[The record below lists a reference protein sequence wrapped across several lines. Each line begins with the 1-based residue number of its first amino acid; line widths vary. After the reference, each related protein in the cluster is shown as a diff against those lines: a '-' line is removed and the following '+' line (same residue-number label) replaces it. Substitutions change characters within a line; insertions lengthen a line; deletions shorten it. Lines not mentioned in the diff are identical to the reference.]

1 MPTTPERLIEIAT
14 RHISH
19 NERLKSHN
27 VKEYSEFLEDMKNSV
42 TNQLT
47 NKDLTKFSRDRL
59 LALEKNIASDLKEIN
74 QAVAGT
80 LKSQAKDLAK
90 YESEFEV
97 KALSDVVDYSFNLP
111 STSQLNSAVFKTPL
125 AGIEGPMK
133 GKLLDAIIK
142 DWSDRTV
149 DRVNNVITAGYYQ
162 GKTTTAIVKDV
173 VGTGANFTG
182 GTLAQVKR
190 DTEGLVRT
198 SLQHAAN
205 QARQETW
212 NQNKDI
218 VKGVRILATLDSRT
232 STICRTLDG
241 QVYALDEGPR
251 PPFHINCLPGDTNI
265 STCTSVSNVY
275 KRPYKGILVDIQ
287 TVSGY
292 SISIT
297 PNHPILT
304 DSGWKAASDINCF
317 DKLACVTSPHM
328 FTKNNKD
335 CVNTTFSKFFRT
347 CKVSVNS
354 SFITNR
360 PSSTEDFHGDGISD
374 SYIDIVNINSFT
386 WDSIRESFYNFR
398 KNQRFPQRPSIRFSL
413 SRFCSFPQFFLT
425 NFSTSNSLMCCFSKI
440 SNFLRGSIFHPF
452 KLLFRGI
459 SKLTKSFFKQPFNR
473 HMRTSKTQTFGN
485 TTNPYS
491 TFISRKN
498 QFLGFFREIDFSK
511 HSNRN
516 TCFFKNLTDFPLT
529 NAIDLFDLLN
539 RQPIDGIKF
548 DDVINVSSRQL
559 TDFIHV
565 YNLQNEGNWY
575 VSNNI
580 ITHNCRTSTVSVL
593 DERFKILDKDS
604 TRSARDPETGEVY
617 KVDSQRTY
625 YDWLKG
631 QPANVQDSILGPTR
645 GKLLRDGGLTSKRF
659 AELQLSKN
667 FQPMTLAE
675 IKAIEPIA
683 FEKAN
688 IDWEKAGTAPK
699 PIDLRYSPEG
709 KGVSKVTGPDAS
721 FRPPTSKP
729 TVDQVQEQW
738 AAIQDSN
745 EFKSKVQAK
754 ADLDKKVIAARTAY
768 SDIDTAFTN
777 ALKGDP
783 DWDKVAK
790 LKSKKRELGSRVVE
804 LASNQKQLAKELK
817 QYQHEKIHTLVFP
830 TTNAPLNA
838 RISDQYVKTKT
849 AKSNF
854 EKLKTEASK
863 MLHADVVKKI
873 GPVDIIVK
881 KGSRAY
887 YTNGRKEIGLANL
900 TKTETFIHEFGH
912 ALEYQFPN
920 AKKQALAFRKSRIG
934 NEKLSPIFKGKKEV
948 GWKDGFFDHY
958 CGKYYEDGATE
969 IISMGLEK
977 MYKDPIIFLNKDP
990 EYFEF
995 IIKVMWGDL

>member
-1 MPTTPERLIEIAT
+1 M
-14 RHISH
+14 
-19 NERLKSHN
+19 
-27 VKEYSEFLEDMKNSV
+27 
-42 TNQLT
+42 
-47 NKDLTKFSRDRL
+47 
-59 LALEKNIASDLKEIN
+59 
-74 QAVAGT
+74 
-80 LKSQAKDLAK
+80 
-90 YESEFEV
+90 
-97 KALSDVVDYSFNLP
+97 
-111 STSQLNSAVFKTPL
+111 
-125 AGIEGPMK
+125 
-133 GKLLDAIIK
+133 
-142 DWSDRTV
+142 
-149 DRVNNVITAGYYQ
+149 
-162 GKTTTAIVKDV
+162 
-173 VGTGANFTG
+173 
-182 GTLAQVKR
+182 
-190 DTEGLVRT
+190 
-198 SLQHAAN
+198 
-205 QARQETW
+205 
-212 NQNKDI
+212 
-218 VKGVRILATLDSRT
+218 
-232 STICRTLDG
+232 
-241 QVYALDEGPR
+241 
-251 PPFHINCLPGDTNI
+251 
-265 STCTSVSNVY
+265 
-275 KRPYKGILVDIQ
+275 
-287 TVSGY
+287 
-292 SISIT
+292 
-297 PNHPILT
+297 
-304 DSGWKAASDINCF
+304 
-317 DKLACVTSPHM
+317 
-328 FTKNNKD
+328 
-335 CVNTTFSKFFRT
+335 
-347 CKVSVNS
+347 
-354 SFITNR
+354 
-360 PSSTEDFHGDGISD
+360 
-374 SYIDIVNINSFT
+374 
-386 WDSIRESFYNFR
+386 
-398 KNQRFPQRPSIRFSL
+398 
-413 SRFCSFPQFFLT
+413 
-425 NFSTSNSLMCCFSKI
+425 
-440 SNFLRGSIFHPF
+440 
-452 KLLFRGI
+452 
-459 SKLTKSFFKQPFNR
+459 
-473 HMRTSKTQTFGN
+473 
-485 TTNPYS
+485 
-491 TFISRKN
+491 
-498 QFLGFFREIDFSK
+498 
-511 HSNRN
+511 
-516 TCFFKNLTDFPLT
+516 
-529 NAIDLFDLLN
+529 
-539 RQPIDGIKF
+539 
-548 DDVINVSSRQL
+548 
-559 TDFIHV
+559 
-565 YNLQNEGNWY
+565 
-575 VSNNI
+575 
-580 ITHNCRTSTVSVL
+580 
-593 DERFKILDKDS
+593 
-604 TRSARDPETGEVY
+604 
-617 KVDSQRTY
+617 
-625 YDWLKG
+625 KG